1 MEMPKHRDQ
10 LGSCFLVFFFFIFF
24 FFRVA
29 TRQKMDTDKISTGQF
44 YPRRKEEDKHCVFR
58 QLHGHIHR
66 KSGIKICAQDFGPCL
81 NTRRVPTLLGIRRGL
96 ACRVILF
103 FFLCTLIIV
112 IIINPSRW
120 EKSIPVEKTHNV
132 FIVVFIFPPKKR
144 KNPIIWGRDWPSEW
158 RVSRSFVWWWC
169 NSSWE
174 NSLPFFIPPKL
185 LLRRARHVIY
195 FDYRLGHHTIIGIEF
210 RQQSSSVAIATWK
223 KDSLLEIQNEFIWNL
238 HKSTEQVGLG
248 CHSRCHP
255 LVYHFS
261 GDTVMDSLRNWK
273 CKRRNQ
279 VLMNR
284 PSLTCQ
290 PNTHRKRKSF
300 HLFLKSNVVC
310 VGNDRLVEGYQ

>member
-1 MEMPKHRDQ
+1 MEMPKQRDQ
-10 LGSCFLVFFFFIFF
+10 LGSCFLDFFFNFF
-24 FFRVA
+24 ESPRDRKWTPTKFRLGNF
-29 TRQKMDTDKISTGQF
+29 TRGEKKKINIVFSVSCMVTYTGSRGLKF
-44 YPRRKEEDKHCVFR
+44 
-58 QLHGHIHR
+58 
-66 KSGIKICAQDFGPCL
+66 CAQDFGPCL

-112 IIINPSRW
+112 IIINPTRW

-132 FIVVFIFPPKKR
+132 FIVVFIFQKKKR

-210 RQQSSSVAIATWK
+210 RQ
-223 KDSLLEIQNEFIWNL
+223 
-238 HKSTEQVGLG
+238 
-248 CHSRCHP
+248 P
-255 LVYHFS
+255 
-261 GDTVMDSLRNWK
+261 
-273 CKRRNQ
+273 RRS
-279 VLMNR
+279 
-284 PSLTCQ
+284 P
-290 PNTHRKRKSF
+290 
-300 HLFLKSNVVC
+300 
-310 VGNDRLVEGYQ
+310 

>member
-1 MEMPKHRDQ
+1 
-10 LGSCFLVFFFFIFF
+10 
-24 FFRVA
+24 
-29 TRQKMDTDKISTGQF
+29 MDTDKISTGQF

-66 KSGIKICAQDFGPCL
+66 KSGIKILCTRFWPMFKHQTCANPLGDSTWPRLSCYS
-81 NTRRVPTLLGIRRGL
+81 LLL
-96 ACRVILF
+96 
-103 FFLCTLIIV
+103 FLCTLIIV

-132 FIVVFIFPPKKR
+132 FIVVFIFQKKKR

-210 RQQSSSVAIATWK
+210 RQ
-223 KDSLLEIQNEFIWNL
+223 
-238 HKSTEQVGLG
+238 
-248 CHSRCHP
+248 P
-255 LVYHFS
+255 
-261 GDTVMDSLRNWK
+261 
-273 CKRRNQ
+273 RRS
-279 VLMNR
+279 
-284 PSLTCQ
+284 P
-290 PNTHRKRKSF
+290 
-300 HLFLKSNVVC
+300 
-310 VGNDRLVEGYQ
+310 